1 MAESG
6 ERTGE
11 RTTVLVAD
19 DEPKVADLYAQY
31 LDSEFDIRTAYSG
44 SEALELA
51 DGVDVV
57 LLDRQM
63 PDKSGDDVLN
73 ELRDS
78 GNNCQVVMV
87 TALEPTM
94 DVVDMQFDD
103 YVVKPAQKDDL
114 IAVVEAQVV
123 RATYDTRFREYLRLK
138 SKIDVLREEMDSE
151 ELVESDR
158 FEMLTVLAESLYDD
172 LREMI
177 EEHDSLDDD
186 AGPEELVEP

>member
-6 ERTGE
+6 ERSGE

-31 LDSEFDIRTAYSG
+31 LDSEFDVRTAYSG

-94 DVVDMQFDD
+94 DVVDMPFDD